1 MLDTCLKFGA
11 GVDLGNYIPE
21 CRAATVAG
29 GPYTLLSTNGS
40 SAAYLP
46 EVSVHHHCLLANL
59 TKGSR
64 YFYRCGDWSST
75 SSPWAPQHRTAIGG
89 KGGSSSSSSSSSTDT
104 VQNQNSN
111 NAAGIGI
118 NVVGGN
124 ASLTSERRLNRPASR
139 PDGGMRAFIFGD
151 LGNNQSAGTIKQMV
165 LCASVCARDVCA
177 RCVRAMCACV
187 GAFAFLV
194 IMFLTPFFIF
204 LSCTDYAAWRRCGK
218 RPSGFHFSHWRHLLR
233 RRPYRYRQQSTVL

>member
-1 MLDTCLKFGA
+1 M
-11 GVDLGNYIPE
+11 PE

-29 GPYTLLSTNGS
+29 GPYTLISTNGS

-89 KGGSSSSSSSSSTDT
+89 KGGSSSSSSSTDT
-104 VQNQNSN
+104 VRNQNSN
-111 NAAGIGI
+111 SAAGIGI
-118 NVVGGN
+118 NAVGGN

-177 RCVRAMCACV
+177 RCVRAWV
-187 GAFAFLV
+187 RLH
-194 IMFLTPFFIF
+194 
-204 LSCTDYAAWRRCGK
+204 S
-218 RPSGFHFSHWRHLLR
+218 S
-233 RRPYRYRQQSTVL
+233 